1 MRAHL
6 DTHVAIWL
14 VMGAKKRLRGVE
26 RSLRRA
32 ALFVSPVVVVEMEFL
47 REIGRINEPVEKI
60 MEILTEDHGVQQ
72 ARGELAD
79 VGREARLL
87 GWTRDPFDRFIV
99 AYAIADGATLF
110 TADATIREH
119 CPLARWDE

>member
-14 VMGAKKRLRGVE
+14 VMGQKRRMRGVE
-26 RSLRRA
+26 RILRNA
-32 ALFVSPVVVVEMEFL
+32 ALFVSPVVVVEMELL
-47 REIGRINEPVEKI
+47 REIGRIREPVEKVI
-60 MEILTEDHGVQQ
+60 DILVEDHGVQQ
-72 ARGELAD
+72 AGGDIAV

-99 AYAIADGATLF
+99 AHAIADGATLL

-119 CPLARWDE
+119 CPLARWD